1 MAARIK
7 GITIEI
13 NGDSTKLTKA
23 LADVDHAL
31 HTTQSN
37 LRDLN
42 RALKLDPGN
51 SALLKDKQVELAN
64 AIDATKEKLEKE
76 KEALEQMK
84 NTQGFDANS
93 EAARNLQTQIDLDTA
108 ALKELEAQARQASS
122 VLGTQMQVA
131 GQKIQEVGEKI
142 RGIGDR
148 LAAVG
153 QTMTT
158 YVTGPIVAGFTAA
171 VKTTGDFDAAMSKVQ
186 AVSGATASEVEQ
198 LRAKAKEMGETTK
211 FSASESAEAL
221 NYMAMAG
228 WKTDQMLNG
237 LSGIMNLAAASGED
251 LGTTSDIV
259 TDALTAFGMQ
269 ADESGRFADILAAAA
284 SNANTNVAMMGESFK
299 YVAPVAGAMGYSAE
313 DVAVALGLMAN
324 AGIKAD
330 MAGTSLRNMMQR
342 MAKPTKESQAAM
354 DRLGISL
361 QDSEGNM
368 LSFRQIMDTLRDSM
382 VDINMPLEDYN
393 FQLDLLDES
402 LENGS
407 ITQKKY
413 DAALEELNK
422 QAFGAE
428 GAEQARAAA
437 MLGGTRAMA
446 GLLAISNASIEDYE
460 KLTAAI
466 DDSSQAFAKLADGSV
481 VPLNE
486 ALASGQ
492 EIIEQYNGSAEAMA
506 NTMLDNLPGQMTILK
521 SQIEALAISFGEL
534 LMPTIRNVVSEVQ
547 KFVDKLNAMDD
558 SEKKQIIKIAAL
570 VAAIGP
576 ALLIVGK
583 IVSAIGGLI
592 VVGGKLV
599 SGIGSLMTF
608 ISGLSGAGGGLSAVF
623 TALGGPIGIVVA
635 AIAALAAGFAY
646 LYNTNEEF
654 RASIQQVVTTLQTN
668 LAGAFERIK
677 PALASLKEAFDG
689 LMTVLA
695 PVFELIFKYIAG
707 VVNGIASAA
716 GPIIDTVTNIIL
728 FITNII
734 QAFIALIN
742 GDFEGCFNY
751 LSEAFNNWVMGML
764 SFIEIFIQ
772 MVLGFFEMFG
782 VNLQTT
788 FTTMWA
794 NVKTTVSEAL
804 AFLKLA
810 ITTTWNYIKTWLSTT
825 LTNIKTKFE
834 EIFDKIKTAITE
846 RIEGAKNAII
856 EGMESAADYI
866 KSLPQKFY
874 DWGKDMVQNLI
885 DGIQAKIDA
894 LRAKISELAGMVRSY
909 IHFSEPDVGPL
920 SDFHT
925 YMPDMIDELVN
936 GINQGIPRVA
946 QAMNGLTQ
954 NMVPQA
960 NVQGVA
966 NNSTNT
972 FNINVY
978 GAQGQNVSELAD
990 VIEQRITENV
1000 MRRGVAFG

>member
-108 ALKELEAQARQASS
+108 ALKELESQARQSAS

-142 RGIGDR
+142 KSVGDK
-148 LAAVG
+148 LAGVG

-158 YVTGPIVAGFTAA
+158 YVTGPIVGAFGASAKAAIDWESAFTGVMKTVDETANTTYDDLKKSINEIAKTTASSQNEIAATMEIAGQLGVSADDITEFTKTMVMLGDTTNLSSEEAASSIAKFANVTGMSLNDVDKLGSAIVDLGNNYATTEADIVSMATRLSGAGAQIGLSQGEILGFATALSSVGIEAEMGGSAFSKAMIKMQVAAETGYDQVIDLQNKTGMSLRELQLLSSNNSKDFKALADSLGLTKEEMNATIKAGANLQDFAEVANMETKEFVELYRNDAPAALQAFIRGLGDTEGHGESTIAMLQEMGFTEVRLRDTLTRLANS
-171 VKTTGDFDAAMSKVQ
+171 GD
-186 AVSGATASEVEQ
+186 
-198 LRAKAKEMGETTK
+198 L
-211 FSASESAEAL
+211 
-221 NYMAMAG
+221 
-228 WKTDQMLNG
+228 
-237 LSGIMNLAAASGED
+237 
-251 LGTTSDIV
+251 V
-259 TDALTAFGMQ
+259 TDAVARG
-269 ADESGRFADILAAAA
+269 
-284 SNANTNVAMMGESFK
+284 NVAWGENS
-299 YVAPVAGAMGYSAE
+299 AMTAE
-313 DVAVALGLMAN
+313 AEKRYATMAAKISQLKARITEVAVEIGEMLMPYLEKGMSKIEEWVAAWKN
-324 AGIKAD
+324 LSDEQKENILK
-330 MAGTSLRNMMQR
+330 MA
-342 MAKPTKESQAAM
+342 
-354 DRLGISL
+354 
-361 QDSEGNM
+361 
-368 LSFRQIMDTLRDSM
+368 
-382 VDINMPLEDYN
+382 
-393 FQLDLLDES
+393 
-402 LENGS
+402 
-407 ITQKKY
+407 
-413 DAALEELNK
+413 
-422 QAFGAE
+422 
-428 GAEQARAAA
+428 
-437 MLGGTRAMA
+437 
-446 GLLAISNASIEDYE
+446 
-460 KLTAAI
+460 
-466 DDSSQAFAKLADGSV
+466 AFA
-481 VPLNE
+481 
-486 ALASGQ
+486 
-492 EIIEQYNGSAEAMA
+492 
-506 NTMLDNLPGQMTILK
+506 
-521 SQIEALAISFGEL
+521 
-534 LMPTIRNVVSEVQ
+534 
-547 KFVDKLNAMDD
+547 
-558 SEKKQIIKIAAL
+558 
-570 VAAIGP
+570 AAIGP
-576 ALLIVGK
+576 VLLVVGK
-583 IVSAIGGLI
+583 LIASIGSIVT
-592 VVGGKLV
+592 VGGKLV
-599 SGIGSLMTF
+599 GGIGKLLTLVKGVSSAGSL
-608 ISGLSGAGGGLSAVF
+608 LSTIF

-654 RASIQQVVTTLQTN
+654 RASIQQIVSTLQNN
-668 LAGAFERIK
+668 LAGAFEKIK

-689 LMTVLA
+689 LMTALA
-695 PVFELIFKYIAG
+695 PVFELIFRYIAG

-716 GPIIDTVTNIIL
+716 GPIIETVTNIIQ

-764 SFIEIFIQ
+764 SFIESFIQ
-772 MVLGFFEMFG
+772 FVLGFFAMFG
-782 VNLQTT
+782 VNLQAS

-846 RIEGAKNAII
+846 RIEGAKNAIV
-856 EGMESAADYI
+856 EGMEAAADYI

-885 DGIQAKIDA
+885 DGIQSKIDA
-894 LRAKISELAGMVRSY
+894 LKAKVSQLAGMISSY

-920 SDFHT
+920 SNFHT

-936 GINQGIPRVA
+936 GINQGIPQVA
-946 QAMNGLTQ
+946 QAMNGLAQ
-954 NMVPQA
+954 NMVPQVNA
-960 NVQGVA
+960 QGMA

>member
-93 EAARNLQTQIDLDTA
+93 EAARNLQTQIDLDTV

-142 RGIGDR
+142 KSVGDKIAGI
-148 LAAVG
+148 G

-158 YVTGPIVAGFTAA
+158 YVTGPIVGAFGASAKAAIDWESAFTGVMKTVDETANTTYDDLKKSINEIAKTTASSQNEIAATMEIAGQLGVSADDITEFTKVMVMLGDTTNLSSEEAASSIAKFANVTGMSLNDVDKLGSAIVDLGNNYATTEADIMSMATRLSGAGAQIGLSQGEILGFATALSSVGIEAEMGGSAFSKAMIKMQVAAETGYDQVIDLQNKTGMSLRELQLLSSNNSKDFKALADSLGLTKEEMNAIIKAGANLQDFAEVANMDTKEFVELYRNDAPAALQAFIKGLGDTEGHGESTIAMLQEMGFTEVRLRDTLTRLANS
-171 VKTTGDFDAAMSKVQ
+171 GD
-186 AVSGATASEVEQ
+186 
-198 LRAKAKEMGETTK
+198 L
-211 FSASESAEAL
+211 
-221 NYMAMAG
+221 
-228 WKTDQMLNG
+228 
-237 LSGIMNLAAASGED
+237 
-251 LGTTSDIV
+251 V
-259 TDALTAFGMQ
+259 TDAVARGNQAWGENSAMTAEAEKRYATM
-269 ADESGRFADILAAAA
+269 AAKISQLKARI
-284 SNANTNVAMMGESFK
+284 TE
-299 YVAPVAGAMGYSAE
+299 
-313 DVAVALGLMAN
+313 VAVEIGEMLMPYLEKGMSKIEEWVAAWKN
-324 AGIKAD
+324 LSDEQKENILK
-330 MAGTSLRNMMQR
+330 MA
-342 MAKPTKESQAAM
+342 
-354 DRLGISL
+354 
-361 QDSEGNM
+361 
-368 LSFRQIMDTLRDSM
+368 
-382 VDINMPLEDYN
+382 
-393 FQLDLLDES
+393 
-402 LENGS
+402 
-407 ITQKKY
+407 
-413 DAALEELNK
+413 
-422 QAFGAE
+422 
-428 GAEQARAAA
+428 
-437 MLGGTRAMA
+437 
-446 GLLAISNASIEDYE
+446 
-460 KLTAAI
+460 
-466 DDSSQAFAKLADGSV
+466 AFA
-481 VPLNE
+481 
-486 ALASGQ
+486 
-492 EIIEQYNGSAEAMA
+492 
-506 NTMLDNLPGQMTILK
+506 
-521 SQIEALAISFGEL
+521 
-534 LMPTIRNVVSEVQ
+534 
-547 KFVDKLNAMDD
+547 
-558 SEKKQIIKIAAL
+558 
-570 VAAIGP
+570 AAIGP
-576 ALLIVGK
+576 VLLVVGK
-583 IVSAIGGLI
+583 LIASIGSIVT
-592 VVGGKLV
+592 VGGKLV
-599 SGIGSLMTF
+599 GGIGKLLTLVKGVSSAGSL
-608 ISGLSGAGGGLSAVF
+608 LSTIF

-646 LYNTNEEF
+646 LYTTNEEF
-654 RASIQQVVTTLQTN
+654 RASIQQVVNTLQTN

-677 PALASLKEAFDG
+677 PALASLKEAFDE
-689 LMTVLA
+689 LMTALA
-695 PVFELIFKYIAG
+695 PVFELIFRFIAG
-707 VVNGIASAA
+707 VVNGIASAV
-716 GPIIDTVTNIIL
+716 GPIIETITNIIS

-764 SFIEIFIQ
+764 SFIEAFIQ
-772 MVLGFFEMFG
+772 MVLGFFAMFG

-788 FTTMWA
+788 FTTMWT

-834 EIFDKIKTAITE
+834 EVFDKIKTAITE

-856 EGMESAADYI
+856 EGMEAAADYI

-894 LRAKISELAGMVRSY
+894 LRAKISELAGMVASY

-936 GINQGIPRVA
+936 GINQGIPQVA
-946 QAMNGLTQ
+946 QAMNGLAQ
-954 NMVPQA
+954 NMVPQV
-960 NVQGVA
+960 NSQGMA

>member
-31 HTTQSN
+31 KTTQSN

-583 IVSAIGGLI
+583 IVSSIGSLVI
-592 VVGGKLV
+592 VGGKLV
-599 SGIGSLMTF
+599 GGIGKLMTF
-608 ISGLSGAGGGLSAVF
+608 VSGLSSAGGGLSAVF

-646 LYNTNEEF
+646 LYTTNEEF

-689 LMTVLA
+689 LMTALA
-695 PVFELIFKYIAG
+695 PVFELIFRFIAG
-707 VVNGIASAA
+707 VVNGIASAV
-716 GPIIDTVTNIIL
+716 GPIIETITNIIL

-764 SFIEIFIQ
+764 SFIEAFIQ
-772 MVLGFFEMFG
+772 MVLGFFAMFG

-794 NVKTTVSEAL
+794 NVKNTVSEAL

-834 EIFDKIKTAITE
+834 EVFDKIKTAITE

-856 EGMESAADYI
+856 EGMEAAADYI

-894 LRAKISELAGMVRSY
+894 LRAKISELAGMISSY

-920 SDFHT
+920 SNFHT

-936 GINQGIPRVA
+936 GINQGIPQVA
-946 QAMNGLTQ
+946 QAMNGLAQ

-960 NVQGVA
+960 NAQGMA

>member
-31 HTTQSN
+31 KTTQSN
-37 LRDLN
+37 LRDLD

-51 SALLKDKQVELAN
+51 AALLKDKQVELAN

-108 ALKELEAQARQASS
+108 ALKELEAQARQSAS

-142 RGIGDR
+142 KSVGDR

-158 YVTGPIVAGFTAA
+158 YVTGPIVGAFGASAKAAIDWESAFTGVMKTVDETANTTYDDLKNTINEIAKTTASSQNEVASVMEIGGQLGVTADQLGEFTKNVVMLRDTTNLTLDDAATTIARFANVTGMAISDSDRLGSVVVDLGNNYATTEADIMSMAQRLAGAGAQIGLTEGEILGFATALSSVGIEAEMGGSAFSKAMIKMQVAAETGYDQVIDLQNKTGMSLRELQLLSSNNSKDFKALADSLGLTKEEMNATIKAGANLQDFAEVANMDTKEFVELYRNDAPAALQAFIKGLGDTEGHGESTITMLQEMGFTEVRLRDTLTRLANS
-171 VKTTGDFDAAMSKVQ
+171 GD
-186 AVSGATASEVEQ
+186 
-198 LRAKAKEMGETTK
+198 L
-211 FSASESAEAL
+211 
-221 NYMAMAG
+221 
-228 WKTDQMLNG
+228 
-237 LSGIMNLAAASGED
+237 
-251 LGTTSDIV
+251 V
-259 TDALTAFGMQ
+259 TDAVARGNQAWSENSAMTAEAEKRYATM
-269 ADESGRFADILAAAA
+269 AAKISQLKARI
-284 SNANTNVAMMGESFK
+284 TE
-299 YVAPVAGAMGYSAE
+299 
-313 DVAVALGLMAN
+313 VAVEIGEMLMPYLEKGMNKIEEWVAAWKN
-324 AGIKAD
+324 LSDEQKENILK
-330 MAGTSLRNMMQR
+330 MA
-342 MAKPTKESQAAM
+342 
-354 DRLGISL
+354 
-361 QDSEGNM
+361 
-368 LSFRQIMDTLRDSM
+368 
-382 VDINMPLEDYN
+382 
-393 FQLDLLDES
+393 
-402 LENGS
+402 
-407 ITQKKY
+407 
-413 DAALEELNK
+413 
-422 QAFGAE
+422 
-428 GAEQARAAA
+428 
-437 MLGGTRAMA
+437 
-446 GLLAISNASIEDYE
+446 
-460 KLTAAI
+460 
-466 DDSSQAFAKLADGSV
+466 AFA
-481 VPLNE
+481 
-486 ALASGQ
+486 
-492 EIIEQYNGSAEAMA
+492 
-506 NTMLDNLPGQMTILK
+506 
-521 SQIEALAISFGEL
+521 
-534 LMPTIRNVVSEVQ
+534 
-547 KFVDKLNAMDD
+547 
-558 SEKKQIIKIAAL
+558 
-570 VAAIGP
+570 AAIGP
-576 ALLIVGK
+576 VLLVVGK
-583 IVSAIGGLI
+583 LIASIGSIVT
-592 VVGGKLV
+592 VGGKLV
-599 SGIGSLMTF
+599 SGIGKLLTLVKGVSSAGSL
-608 ISGLSGAGGGLSAVF
+608 LSTIF
-623 TALGGPIGIVVA
+623 TALGGPVGIVVA

-646 LYNTNEEF
+646 LYTTNEEF
-654 RASIQQVVTTLQTN
+654 RASIQQVVNTLQTN
-668 LAGAFERIK
+668 LTGALERIK

-689 LMTVLA
+689 LMTALA
-695 PVFELIFKYIAG
+695 PVFELIFRFIAG
-707 VVNGIASAA
+707 VVNGIASAV
-716 GPIIDTVTNIIL
+716 GPIIETITNIIL

-782 VNLQTT
+782 VNLQAS

-834 EIFDKIKTAITE
+834 EVFDKIKTAITE

-856 EGMESAADYI
+856 EGMEAAADYI

-894 LRAKISELAGMVRSY
+894 LRAKISELAGMVASY
-909 IHFSEPDVGPL
+909 IHFSETDVGPL

-960 NVQGVA
+960 NVQGMA

>member
-108 ALKELEAQARQASS
+108 ALKELEAQARQSAS

-142 RGIGDR
+142 KSVGDK
-148 LAAVG
+148 LAGVG

-158 YVTGPIVAGFTAA
+158 YVTGPIVGAFGASAKAAIDWESAFTGVMKTVDETANTTYDDLKKSINEIAKTTASSQNEIAATMEIAGQLGVSADDITEFTKVMVMLGDTTNLSSEEAASSIAKFANVTGMSLNDVDKLGSAIVDLGNNYATTEADIMSMATRLSGAGAQIGLSQGEILGFATALSSVGIEAEMGGSAFSKAMIKMQVAAETGYDQVIDLQNKTGMSLRELQLLSSNNSKDFKALADSLGLTKEEMNATIKAGANLQDFAEVANMETKEFVELYRNDAPAALQAFIRGLGDTEGHGESTIAMLQEMGFTEVRLRDTLTRLANS
-171 VKTTGDFDAAMSKVQ
+171 GD
-186 AVSGATASEVEQ
+186 
-198 LRAKAKEMGETTK
+198 L
-211 FSASESAEAL
+211 
-221 NYMAMAG
+221 
-228 WKTDQMLNG
+228 
-237 LSGIMNLAAASGED
+237 
-251 LGTTSDIV
+251 V
-259 TDALTAFGMQ
+259 TDAVARG
-269 ADESGRFADILAAAA
+269 
-284 SNANTNVAMMGESFK
+284 NVAWGENS
-299 YVAPVAGAMGYSAE
+299 AMTAE
-313 DVAVALGLMAN
+313 AEKRYATMAAKISQLKARITEVAVEIGEMLMPYLEKGMSKIEEWVAAWKN
-324 AGIKAD
+324 LSDEQKENILK
-330 MAGTSLRNMMQR
+330 MA
-342 MAKPTKESQAAM
+342 
-354 DRLGISL
+354 
-361 QDSEGNM
+361 
-368 LSFRQIMDTLRDSM
+368 
-382 VDINMPLEDYN
+382 
-393 FQLDLLDES
+393 
-402 LENGS
+402 
-407 ITQKKY
+407 
-413 DAALEELNK
+413 
-422 QAFGAE
+422 
-428 GAEQARAAA
+428 
-437 MLGGTRAMA
+437 
-446 GLLAISNASIEDYE
+446 
-460 KLTAAI
+460 
-466 DDSSQAFAKLADGSV
+466 AFA
-481 VPLNE
+481 
-486 ALASGQ
+486 
-492 EIIEQYNGSAEAMA
+492 
-506 NTMLDNLPGQMTILK
+506 
-521 SQIEALAISFGEL
+521 
-534 LMPTIRNVVSEVQ
+534 
-547 KFVDKLNAMDD
+547 
-558 SEKKQIIKIAAL
+558 
-570 VAAIGP
+570 AAIGP
-576 ALLIVGK
+576 VLLVVGK
-583 IVSAIGGLI
+583 LIASIGSIVT
-592 VVGGKLV
+592 VGGKLV
-599 SGIGSLMTF
+599 GGIGKLLTLVKGVSSAGSL
-608 ISGLSGAGGGLSAVF
+608 LSTIF

-654 RASIQQVVTTLQTN
+654 RTSIQQIVSTLQNN
-668 LAGAFERIK
+668 LAGAFEKIK

-689 LMTVLA
+689 LMTALA
-695 PVFELIFKYIAG
+695 PVFELIFRYIAG

-716 GPIIDTVTNIIL
+716 GPIIETVTNIIQ

-734 QAFIALIN
+734 QAFIALFK
-742 GDFEGCFNY
+742 GDFEGFFSY
-751 LSEAFNNWVMGML
+751 LYDAFNNWVMGML
-764 SFIEIFIQ
+764 SFIESFIQ
-772 MVLGFFEMFG
+772 FVLGFFAMFG
-782 VNLQTT
+782 VNLQAS

-846 RIEGAKNAII
+846 RIEGAKNAIV
-856 EGMESAADYI
+856 EGMEAAADYI

-885 DGIQAKIDA
+885 DGIQSKIDA
-894 LRAKISELAGMVRSY
+894 LKAKVSQLAGMISSY

-920 SDFHT
+920 SNFHT
-925 YMPDMIDELVN
+925 YMPDMIDEMVN
-936 GINQGIPRVA
+936 GINQGIPQVA
-946 QAMNGLTQ
+946 QAMNGLAQ
-954 NMVPQA
+954 NMVPQVNA
-960 NVQGVA
+960 QGMA

>member
-31 HTTQSN
+31 KTTQSN

-108 ALKELEAQARQASS
+108 ALKELEAQARQSAS

-142 RGIGDR
+142 KSVGDKIAGI
-148 LAAVG
+148 G

-158 YVTGPIVAGFTAA
+158 YVTGPIVGAFGASAKAAIDWESAFTGVMKTVDETANTTYDDLKKSINEIAKTTASSQNEIAATMEIAGQLGVSADDITEFTKVMVMLGDTTNLSSEEAASSIAKFANVTGMSLNDVDKLGSAIVDLGNNYATTEADIMSMATRLSGAGAQIGLSQGEILGFATALSSVGIEAEMGGSAFSKAMIKMQVAAETGYDQVIDLQNKTGMSLRELQLLSSNNSKDFKALADSLGLTKEEMNAIIKAGANLQDFAEVANMDTKEFVELYRNDAPAALQAFIKGLGDTEGHGESTIAMLQEMGFTEVRLRDTLTRLANS
-171 VKTTGDFDAAMSKVQ
+171 GD
-186 AVSGATASEVEQ
+186 
-198 LRAKAKEMGETTK
+198 L
-211 FSASESAEAL
+211 
-221 NYMAMAG
+221 
-228 WKTDQMLNG
+228 
-237 LSGIMNLAAASGED
+237 
-251 LGTTSDIV
+251 V
-259 TDALTAFGMQ
+259 TDAVARGNQAWGENSAMTAEAEKRYATM
-269 ADESGRFADILAAAA
+269 AAKISQLKARI
-284 SNANTNVAMMGESFK
+284 TE
-299 YVAPVAGAMGYSAE
+299 
-313 DVAVALGLMAN
+313 VAVEIGEMLMPYLEKGMNKIEEWVAAWKN
-324 AGIKAD
+324 LSDEQKENILK
-330 MAGTSLRNMMQR
+330 MA
-342 MAKPTKESQAAM
+342 
-354 DRLGISL
+354 
-361 QDSEGNM
+361 
-368 LSFRQIMDTLRDSM
+368 
-382 VDINMPLEDYN
+382 
-393 FQLDLLDES
+393 
-402 LENGS
+402 
-407 ITQKKY
+407 
-413 DAALEELNK
+413 
-422 QAFGAE
+422 
-428 GAEQARAAA
+428 
-437 MLGGTRAMA
+437 
-446 GLLAISNASIEDYE
+446 
-460 KLTAAI
+460 
-466 DDSSQAFAKLADGSV
+466 AFA
-481 VPLNE
+481 
-486 ALASGQ
+486 
-492 EIIEQYNGSAEAMA
+492 
-506 NTMLDNLPGQMTILK
+506 
-521 SQIEALAISFGEL
+521 
-534 LMPTIRNVVSEVQ
+534 
-547 KFVDKLNAMDD
+547 
-558 SEKKQIIKIAAL
+558 
-570 VAAIGP
+570 AAIGP
-576 ALLIVGK
+576 VLLVVGK
-583 IVSAIGGLI
+583 LIASIGSIVT
-592 VVGGKLV
+592 VGGKLV
-599 SGIGSLMTF
+599 GGIGKLLTLVKGVSSAGSL
-608 ISGLSGAGGGLSAVF
+608 LSTIF

-646 LYNTNEEF
+646 LYTTNEEF

-677 PALASLKEAFDG
+677 PALASLKEAFDE
-689 LMTVLA
+689 LMTALA
-695 PVFELIFKYIAG
+695 PVFELIFRFIAG
-707 VVNGIASAA
+707 VVNGIASAV
-716 GPIIDTVTNIIL
+716 GPIIETITNIIS

-764 SFIEIFIQ
+764 SFIEAFIQ
-772 MVLGFFEMFG
+772 MVLGFFAMFG

-788 FTTMWA
+788 FTTMWT

-834 EIFDKIKTAITE
+834 EVFDKIKTAITE

-856 EGMESAADYI
+856 EGMEAAADYI

-894 LRAKISELAGMVRSY
+894 LRAKISELAGMISSY

-920 SDFHT
+920 SNFHT

-936 GINQGIPRVA
+936 GINQGIPQVA
-946 QAMNGLTQ
+946 QAMNGLAQ

-960 NVQGVA
+960 NAQGMA

>member
-31 HTTQSN
+31 KTTQSN

-42 RALKLDPGN
+42 KALKLDPGN

-599 SGIGSLMTF
+599 GGIGKLMTF
-608 ISGLSGAGGGLSAVF
+608 VSGLSSAGGGLSAVF

-646 LYNTNEEF
+646 LYTTNEEF
-654 RASIQQVVTTLQTN
+654 RASIQQVVATLQTN
-668 LAGAFERIK
+668 LAGALERIK

-689 LMTVLA
+689 LMTMLA
-695 PVFELIFKYIAG
+695 PVFELIFRFIAG
-707 VVNGIASAA
+707 VVNGIASAV
-716 GPIIDTVTNIIL
+716 GPIIETITNIIS

-764 SFIEIFIQ
+764 SFIEAFIQ
-772 MVLGFFEMFG
+772 MVLGFFAMFG

-794 NVKTTVSEAL
+794 NVKNTVSEAL

-834 EIFDKIKTAITE
+834 EVFDKIKTAITE

-856 EGMESAADYI
+856 EGMEAAADYI

-894 LRAKISELAGMVRSY
+894 LRAKISELAGMISSY

-920 SDFHT
+920 SNFHT

-936 GINQGIPRVA
+936 GINQGIPQVA
-946 QAMNGLTQ
+946 QAMNGLAQ

-960 NVQGVA
+960 NAQGMA